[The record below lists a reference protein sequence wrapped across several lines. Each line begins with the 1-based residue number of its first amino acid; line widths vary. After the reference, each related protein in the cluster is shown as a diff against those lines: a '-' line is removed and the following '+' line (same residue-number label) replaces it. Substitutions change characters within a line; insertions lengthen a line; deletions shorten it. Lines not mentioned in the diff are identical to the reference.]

1 MTTRSEATTAARPLD
16 RNVRRVLHLTL
27 KRLWFDMIASGQKR
41 EEYREIKPYW
51 SRRLPGQD
59 YDAVQFRNGY
69 SAVAPAMMFELLW
82 IDRGQGVLEWGAP
95 DGQEVYI
102 LRLGDMLQAPNAK
115 LNRLALERQ
124 RKSQS
129 VLKLLLEP
137 ACEELWLSFRIYRP
151 IT

>member
-1 MTTRSEATTAARPLD
+1 MRHETTPAVACPVD

-27 KRLWFDMIASGQKR
+27 KRRWFDMIASGQKR

-51 SRRLPGQD
+51 SKRLPGQD

-69 SAVAPAMMFELLW
+69 SATAPAMMFELLW

-102 LRLGDMLQAPNAK
+102 LRLGDMLQAPTEIFRRVPREGGCC
-115 LNRLALERQ
+115 NRRGHEDG
-124 RKSQS
+124 
-129 VLKLLLEP
+129 
-137 ACEELWLSFRIYRP
+137 
-151 IT
+151 